1 MTSEDYQQ
9 AQLDLVG
16 LVVQHMRDKSYFT
29 PGEAFED
36 FLADWLASYDEG
48 EQLPPEL
55 VAYLAAV
62 Q

>member
-16 LVVQHMRDKSYFT
+16 LVVEHMRDKSYSS
-29 PGEAFED
+29 PGEAFES
-36 FLADWLASYDEG
+36 FLADWLSSYDDAP
-48 EQLPPEL
+48 LPPEL
-55 VAYLAAV
+55 ALYLAAV